1 MTAKQLQE
9 ILSKIYPVSIKTAED
24 LLPYTSSKTFSK
36 GDMIEKSG
44 TKTEFQFIVLDGVV
58 RKFIINDNADEFTIG
73 FFTKG
78 QAVTPAI
85 TRSSKFISFVN
96 LEIISN
102 EAEILIFE
110 NVAMEQNMSKDQD
123 LKAFGNQVL
132 MQDSLERAE
141 REIVILKADGIE
153 KLNWFREKYP
163 NLENQIPHYY
173 IASFIGLSNTSLSRV
188 RKKMFK

>member
-1 MTAKQLQE
+1 MTAKQLQQ
-9 ILSKIYPVSIKTAED
+9 ILSEIYPVSIQTAED
-24 LLPYTSSKTFSK
+24 LLPYTSTKSCLK

-44 TKTEFQFIVLDGVV
+44 TKTEFQFIVLEGVV

-78 QAVTPAI
+78 QAITPAI

-102 EAEILIFE
+102 EADILIFE
-110 NVAMEQNMSKDQD
+110 NVAMEQKMSKNQD
-123 LKAFGNQVL
+123 LKEFGNHVL
-132 MQDSLERAE
+132 MQDALERAE
-141 REIVILKADGIE
+141 REIVILKGSGIE
-153 KLNWFREKYP
+153 KLNWFREIYP

-173 IASFIGLSNTSLSRV
+173 IASFLGLTNTSLSRV
-188 RKKMFK
+188 RKRMFK